1 VANKK
6 SAEKRI
12 RQTLVRRTRNRAA
25 MSSLRTTV
33 KKARLALDAKAA
45 DAATLVK
52 SAVAAID
59 KAVTKGVL
67 KRETASRYISRLTLR
82 SNKAA

>member
-12 RQTLVRRTRNRAA
+12 RQTTVRRARNRSALSA
-25 MSSLRTTV
+25 LRTAV
-33 KKARLALDAKAA
+33 KKAREAVDGKSAE
-45 DAATLVK
+45 ATALVK
-52 SAVAAID
+52 KAVASID

-67 KRETASRYISRLTLR
+67 KRETASRYISRLSLR
-82 SNKAA
+82 ANKAA

>member
-12 RQTLVRRTRNRAA
+12 RQTAVRRARNRSA
-25 MSSLRTTV
+25 MSALRTAV
-33 KKARLALDAKAA
+33 KKAREAVDAKSAEGK
-45 DAATLVK
+45 DLVQK
-52 SAVAAID
+52 AIASID

-67 KRETASRYISRLTLR
+67 KRETASRYISRLSLR
-82 SNKAA
+82 ANKA